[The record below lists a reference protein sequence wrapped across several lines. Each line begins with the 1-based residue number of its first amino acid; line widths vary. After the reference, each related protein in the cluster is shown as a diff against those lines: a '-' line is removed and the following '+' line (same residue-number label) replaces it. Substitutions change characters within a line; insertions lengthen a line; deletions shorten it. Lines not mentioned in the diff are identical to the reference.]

1 MKLCVICYVMPA
13 SWSQTSSNSQLS
25 ERSAYLSRLFP
36 DRTSVPPEPSIDSSS
51 PACLGQL
58 QVHCTTALVR
68 RLPAPS
74 ATYQSIGQIQAV
86 YQKGSTAQKKK
97 ENQAAMKKQHQ
108 QQRLAAVVAGVYQQR
123 AHTSSEAGSKSTSI
137 GAEVSTGVDVRS
149 HAAAVDAVVSV
160 ASTSVL
166 HQAKSNTQA
175 TVTSTAA
182 TAPTDISCTTSN
194 TSSLV
199 EQQLSARQ
207 KRVAKFL
214 LKAQKQQKPSGSERR
229 ERRDHHESRGKILS
243 QKNQTLLQL
252 MEGQDSEGGGS
263 ATTSSDRCNSNSTTC
278 TAETT
283 RVPLLATS
291 MDPVG
296 IETGAVV
303 QPPAISCVSGTVAN
317 SMEGPA
323 LKRKFCDINSSAPQQ
338 ETVAV
343 SAAVEIQDSS
353 IVQAEAKRPR
363 LSLSAFSCTIL

>member
-1 MKLCVICYVMPA
+1 MPA
-13 SWSQTSSNSQLS
+13 FWSQTSSNSQLS
-25 ERSAYLSRLFP
+25 ERAAYLSRLFP
-36 DRTSVPPEPSIDSSS
+36 DRTSAPPAPSIDSSS

-123 AHTSSEAGSKSTSI
+123 AHTSSEAGSKRTSI
-137 GAEVSTGVDVRS
+137 GADVSTRVDVRP
-149 HAAAVDAVVSV
+149 HAAVDAVVSV

-214 LKAQKQQKPSGSERR
+214 LKAQKQQQPSGSERR

-263 ATTSSDRCNSNSTTC
+263 AVAAATSSDRCNSNSTTC
-278 TAETT
+278 TAATT

-296 IETGAVV
+296 IETDAVV
-303 QPPAISCVSGTVAN
+303 QPPAFSCVSGTVAD

>member
-1 MKLCVICYVMPA
+1 MPA

-36 DRTSVPPEPSIDSSS
+36 DRTTAPPVPSIDSSS

-58 QVHCTTALVR
+58 QVHCATALVR

-74 ATYQSIGQIQAV
+74 ATYQSVGQIQAV

-137 GAEVSTGVDVRS
+137 GAEFSTGVDVRPP
-149 HAAAVDAVVSV
+149 AAVDAVVSV

-252 MEGQDSEGGGS
+252 MEGQGSEAGGS
-263 ATTSSDRCNSNSTTC
+263 AVAATTSSDRCNSNSTTC
-278 TAETT
+278 TVETT
-283 RVPLLATS
+283 RVSLLATSAGS

-303 QPPAISCVSGTVAN
+303 QPPAISCVSGTVAD

-323 LKRKFCDINSSAPQQ
+323 LKRKFCDIHSSASQQ
-338 ETVAV
+338 ETAVAV
-343 SAAVEIQDSS
+343 SAAVDIHDSS
-353 IVQAEAKRPR
+353 IVQAEEAKRPR